1 MSELKV
7 FKNKKFVGYMT
18 PTAYINYLGKHPY
31 ATCLATFKKENK
43 EYKVFTD
50 KGNVVIKERIK
61 KVGENLK

>member
-31 ATCLATFKKENK
+31 ATCLATFKKGKK
-43 EYKVFTD
+43 EYKISTE
-50 KGNVVIKERIK
+50 KKNVAIRKKVIK
-61 KVGENLK
+61 